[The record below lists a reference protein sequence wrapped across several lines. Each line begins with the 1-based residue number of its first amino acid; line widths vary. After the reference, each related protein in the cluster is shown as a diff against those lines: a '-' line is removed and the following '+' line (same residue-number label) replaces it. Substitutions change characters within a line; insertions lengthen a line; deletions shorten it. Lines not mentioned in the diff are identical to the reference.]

1 MRLAI
6 AQQVP
11 DDREHGDQEYEH
23 DDAVQVSH
31 LKNICRKKYSL
42 PAIAPRVGQRR
53 HGLAIRLLSS
63 NSCHQIE
70 VGGTDIGRS
79 FERRQHWKLTTAPK
93 IINGATAITAIS
105 GESGFGVTNSSSISE
120 IIHNVAK
127 TAAKSMV
134 GTRSQY
140 RIAEMAVAGAIA
152 APIM

>member
-11 DDREHGDQEYEH
+11 DDREHGDQEHEH

-31 LKNICRKKYSL
+31 LKNIFKKKHSL
-42 PAIAPRVGQRR
+42 SATRR
-53 HGLAIRLLSS
+53 ASDNVTALPSD
-63 NSCHQIE
+63 SCHQIE

-140 RIAEMAVAGAIA
+140 RIAEMAV
-152 APIM
+152 